1 MLTADRYRIYELIAF
16 SAAALYFE
24 LAIIRFTAAEVLYLG
39 YFSNFI
45 LISSFVGLGLGFLS
59 ARKNID
65 FDGYLPFLLLFLF
78 SLVLVSR
85 FDVEILKN
93 HFGLFFFGNIKGR
106 AGLPG
111 ALLLVILFIATV
123 MFFLCIGRRI
133 ALVFMTFKSLR
144 AYTYD
149 ITGSLIGIVLFSLQS
164 MAASSPPVWV
174 LTGCLLLVLG
184 YLFSSQGK
192 PKENCVHIILA
203 GVCVILLL
211 FSSQSGVLT
220 IWSPY
225 QKLEVVKGRN
235 NVAHTIYAN
244 GIIHQFMHPVETAKK
259 YYYSYPYRLM
269 NERGMAYDRVLI
281 IGAGSGTDVAVALD
295 YGAGEIDAVEID
307 GKILEIGKDY
317 HPDKPYDDERVNLF
331 VADGR
336 QYLKNTDKKYDLIVF
351 ALPDSLMRLSAMNSV
366 RLESFL
372 FTLEA
377 FEDVKQHLNENGLFV
392 MYNQYR
398 WQWLINKIA
407 TSLDH
412 VFGRP
417 PVIYTEGPTT
427 LFVTGA
433 NLAGTGYPTGGFE
446 KLAVD
451 DWPFVYMQK
460 PSIHWLYLGMIAVFL
475 IASGIGVYFFAPSGT
490 LRKPDFPFFFM
501 GMAFLLL
508 ETKSLSFFSL
518 LFGTT
523 WVVNSLAFAGI
534 LVSVLVANL
543 LVQHYNIRIRMPLFA
558 CLFAC
563 LLVAYVI
570 PPSVFLNIESVV
582 LRYVLGTLIMF
593 LPIFFANMVFS
604 REFKDVDE
612 STRAFGWNLLGAVAG
627 GGLEYFSL
635 LIGFRNLLWIVAAC
649 YLLTMVFILREEKR
663 VNRAMAVRVP

>member
-1 MLTADRYRIYELIAF
+1 MTGNERYRIYELIAF
-16 SAAALYFE
+16 SAAALYIE

-59 ARKNID
+59 ARRKFD

-78 SLVLVSR
+78 SLVLVSK

-93 HFGLFFFGNIKGR
+93 HFGLFFFGNVQGR

-123 MFFLCIGRRI
+123 MLFLCIGRRI

-144 AYTYD
+144 AYTFD
-149 ITGSLIGIVLFSLQS
+149 ITGSIIGIVLFSLQS
-164 MAASSPPVWV
+164 MAASSPWTWV
-174 LTGCLLLVLG
+174 LTGSLLLLLG
-184 YLFSSQGK
+184 YLFSQQ
-192 PKENCVHIILA
+192 ENSKKSGLYVMLSSVCV
-203 GVCVILLL
+203 VILLL
-211 FSSQSGVLT
+211 SSQTGVLT

-225 QKLEVVKGRN
+225 QKLEVLKGGN
-235 NVAHTIYAN
+235 DAPATIYAN
-244 GIIHQFMHPVETAKK
+244 GIVHQFMHPAESVRD

-269 NERGMAYDRVLI
+269 NKHGLSYDRVLI
-281 IGAGSGTDVAVALD
+281 VGAGSGTDAAVALE
-295 YGAGEIDAVEID
+295 YGAREIDAVEID
-307 GKILEIGKDY
+307 GKILEIGKLY
-317 HPDKPYDDERVNLF
+317 HPDKPYSDDRVKLH

-336 QYLKNTDKKYDLIVF
+336 QFLKTTDKKYDLIVF

-377 FEDVKQHLNENGLFV
+377 FDDVKEHLDEQGLFV

-398 WQWLINKIA
+398 WQWLVNKIA
-407 TSLDH
+407 TSLEK
-412 VFGRP
+412 VFGSP
-417 PVIYTEGPTT
+417 PLIYREGPTT
-427 LFVTGA
+427 LFVTGKHVT
-433 NLAGTGYPTGGFE
+433 GTAPVGNGFE
-446 KLAVD
+446 KLATD

-460 PSIHWLYLGMIAVFL
+460 PSLHWLYIGMIVVFL
-475 IASGIGVYFFAPSGT
+475 VASIIGVRLFAPAGT
-490 LRKPDFPFFFM
+490 LQKPDYPFFFM

-523 WVVNSLAFAGI
+523 WIVNSMAFAGI
-534 LVSVLVANL
+534 LLSVLVANL
-543 LVQHYNIRIRMPLFA
+543 LVQHYNIRIRKPLFV

-563 LLVAYVI
+563 LLVAYLI
-570 PPSVFLNIESVV
+570 PPSVFLNIESAL
-582 LRYVLGTLIMF
+582 LRYALGTLIMF

-604 REFKDVDE
+604 REFKDVDQ

-649 YLLTMVFILREEKR
+649 YVLTMVFIYHEEKQAKN
-663 VNRAMAVRVP
+663 VRAVSV

>member
-1 MLTADRYRIYELIAF
+1 MITKDKYSIFELVAF

-59 ARKNID
+59 ARKKHNLD
-65 FDGYLPFLLLFLF
+65 FYLPFLLLFLF
-78 SLVLVSR
+78 SLVLVSQ

-93 HFGLFFFGNIKGR
+93 HFGLFFFGNIRGR

-133 ALVFMTFKSLR
+133 ALAFMKFKSLK

-149 ITGSLIGIVLFSLQS
+149 ITGSLIGIILFSLQS
-164 MAASSPPVWV
+164 LAASSPSTWIM
-174 LTGCLLLVLG
+174 TGTLLLVLG
-184 YLFSSQGK
+184 YLFSNNEYSRAHSIHA
-192 PKENCVHIILA
+192 VIA
-203 GVCVILLL
+203 GACVIVILI
-211 FSSQSGVLT
+211 SAQSGILT
-220 IWSPY
+220 IWSSY
-225 QKLEVVKGRN
+225 QKLEVVKRGES
-235 NVAHTIYAN
+235 AHTIYAN
-244 GIIHQFMHPVETAKK
+244 GIVHQFMNPVSVARD
-259 YYYSYPYRLM
+259 YYYAYPYRLM
-269 NERGMAYDRVLI
+269 DEHGLNYEKVLI
-281 IGAGSGTDVAVALD
+281 IGAGSGTDVAVALEF
-295 YGAGEIDAVEID
+295 GAKEIDAVEID
-307 GKILEIGKDY
+307 AKILEIGKY
-317 HPDKPYDDERVNLF
+317 LHPDRPYNDSRVNLH

-336 QYLKNTDKKYDLIVF
+336 QFLKNMDKQYDLIVF
-351 ALPDSLMRLSAMNSV
+351 ALPDSLMRLSAMSSV

-377 FEDVKQHLNENGLFV
+377 FEDVKKHLNEQGVFV

-398 WQWLINKIA
+398 WQWLVNKIA
-407 TSLDH
+407 ASLDT
-412 VFGRP
+412 VFGKP
-417 PVIYTEGPTT
+417 PVIHKEGPTT
-427 LFVTGA
+427 LFAIGN
-433 NLAGTGYPTGGFE
+433 NLQGPEYLAEGFE
-446 KLAVD
+446 KLATD

-460 PSIHWLYLGMIAVFL
+460 PNIHWLYIGMIAVFL
-475 IASGIGVYFFAPSGT
+475 LASVIGIWFFAPAGT
-490 LRKPDFPFFFM
+490 LRKPEFPFFFM

-534 LVSVLVANL
+534 LFSVLIANL
-543 LVQHYNIRIRMPLFA
+543 LVQHYNLKIRLPLFVA
-558 CLFAC
+558 LFVCLIM
-563 LLVAYVI
+563 AYLI
-570 PPSVFLNIESVV
+570 PPSVFLNIDSII
-582 LRYVLGTLIMF
+582 LRYVLGIMLMF
-593 LPIFFANMVFS
+593 LPIFFANMIFS

-635 LIGFRNLLWIVAAC
+635 LTGFRNLLWIVAAC
-649 YLLTMVFILREEKR
+649 YLLTMIFIMLHEKK
-663 VNRAMAVRVP
+663 AVTANSLGR